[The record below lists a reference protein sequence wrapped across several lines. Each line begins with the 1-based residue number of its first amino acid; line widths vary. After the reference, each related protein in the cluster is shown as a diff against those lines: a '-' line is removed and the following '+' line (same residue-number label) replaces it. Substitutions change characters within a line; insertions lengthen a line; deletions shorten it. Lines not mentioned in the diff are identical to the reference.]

1 MFRLHIEKLVPGGLG
16 LARTPGGVALVRG
29 GLPGEVVEAELRPS
43 KNHLEGRVA
52 RILEA
57 HPERYTGFLP
67 PSADLPL
74 VYPAQLPLKQGLVRE
89 ALARV
94 AKLDLEPAPIEPSPP
109 YGPELGL
116 HYRTAAQ
123 YALHPLGGLAYRY
136 PGTHEL
142 LRVDYDPLI
151 AKPMEPVFHL
161 LRGWPLGGLDEVAL
175 RASLYEGRVLVALVG
190 GAPRPL
196 RRDAQALLREG
207 VAGVV
212 WAEASPK
219 GRFRGLVRPLGG
231 EVGLLEEFGGVCAT
245 VSVQS
250 FAQVNPRA
258 AGRLYQEAARLAG
271 SGRKAVELYAGSGVL
286 SLHLAPRFE
295 EVVAVEI
302 SRDAV
307 GRGEADRRR
316 MGVENLVFH
325 RDDARVL
332 PRLLPAELVA
342 VNPPRAGLSAEVVRA
357 LLEGR
362 PERVLYIAC
371 DPVTWARDV
380 GRLVQG
386 GYRLAFARPYDFY
399 PFTHHVEVLSLL
411 VLGP

>member
-1 MFRLHIEKLVPGGLG
+1 MTRLRIEKLVPGGLG
-16 LARTPGGVALVRG
+16 LARTPEGVALVRG
-29 GLPGEVVEAELRPS
+29 GLPGELVEAELRPR
-43 KNHLEGRVA
+43 KNHLEGWVKRL
-52 RILEA
+52 LEA
-57 HPERYTGFLP
+57 HPERYPKPLP

-74 VYPAQLPLKQGLVRE
+74 AYRAQLPLKQGLVRE
-89 ALARV
+89 VLARIARV
-94 AKLDLEPAPIEPSPP
+94 DLEPHPIAPSPS
-109 YGPELGL
+109 YGPEPGL

-136 PGTHEL
+136 PGTYDL
-142 LRVDYDPLI
+142 LRLDGDPLI
-151 AKPMEPVFHL
+151 AKPMEAVFSL
-161 LRGWPLGGLDEVAL
+161 LSGWPLGGLEEVAL
-175 RASLYEGRVLVALVG
+175 RASLYEGRVLVAFIG
-190 GAPRPL
+190 GAPGLLKRSA
-196 RRDAQALLREG
+196 RALLQEG

-231 EVGLLEEFGGVCAT
+231 ELSLLEKFGDVLAT
-245 VSVQS
+245 ISVQS
-250 FAQVNPRA
+250 FAQVNPKA
-258 AGRLYQEAARLAG
+258 AGSLYQEAAHLAG

-302 SRDAV
+302 SHDAV
-307 GRGEADRRR
+307 KRGEADRRR

-332 PRLLPAELVA
+332 PQLLPAELVA

-362 PERVLYIAC
+362 PPRILYIAC
-371 DPVTWARDV
+371 DPATWARDV
-380 GRLVQG
+380 GRLVRG
-386 GYRLAFARPYDFY
+386 GYRLVFARPYDFY